1 MKKKLYKLLA
11 VMLCLML
18 VLTACGKDEPEE
30 DNDRR
35 GGRRTVTDTPDE
47 YKPTDAITD
56 VPTAGVVGENDI
68 NSSDKEGDISLPT
81 VAPTLDPTPEPTTD
95 PTPEPTV
102 DPTPE
107 PTADPTPEPTA
118 EPTPEPAIDDDIDD
132 MDLSGIL
139 TDGKILSDDEILDLA
154 KAISNASHSKKRYLY
169 LDSEM
174 SMDYGGMNMDVISSE
189 TIQINGKIL
198 HVISYTDIYG
208 SNTNIESY
216 SVGNDDGTTESYT
229 SYDGGNT
236 WKKSKDDIVTLGSPF
251 DNDYEEYAKFLKDA
265 YIVETTS
272 GYTVTCKLCVEE
284 EGLKYI
290 LACEIYLDTE
300 GRVTGYKM
308 HLDAPV
314 EEEIDGMNVVMSKYD
329 IEFEND
335 CPEIEIPAEALNA
348 TEYDINISGV
358 LDSLDY

>member
-1 MKKKLYKLLA
+1 MKKKLFKLMAL
-11 VMLCLML
+11 MLCFML
-18 VLTACGKDEPEE
+18 VFTACSKDDSDENE
-30 DNDRR
+30 DRR
-35 GGRRTVTDTPDE
+35 GGRRTVTDTPNED
-47 YKPTDAITD
+47 KLPDDVTD
-56 VPTAGVVGENDI
+56 VPTVAVTDVPSQDVDEYDI
-68 NSSDKEGDISLPT
+68 DGGKDGDT
-81 VAPTLDPTPEPTTD
+81 TLLTAT
-95 PTPEPTV
+95 PTV
-102 DPTPE
+102 DPIVTP
-107 PTADPTPEPTA
+107 TVDPTPEPTA
-118 EPTPEPAIDDDIDD
+118 EPTPEPTAEPTPEPAKDDIDD
-132 MDLSGIL
+132 TDLSGIL
-139 TDGKILSDDEILDLA
+139 TDGKSLSDEEVLDLA
-154 KAISNASHSKKRYLY
+154 KAISNASHGKKRYLY

-174 SMDYGGMNMDVISSE
+174 SMDIGGMNMDVISNE
-189 TIQINGKIL
+189 TIQVNGKIL

-290 LACEIYLDTE
+290 LDCEIYLDTE

-308 HLDAPV
+308 HLDAPM
-314 EEEIDGMNVVMSKYD
+314 EQEIDGMNVVMSKYD
-329 IEFEND
+329 IEFETD

-348 TEYDINISGV
+348 TEYDINDISGL

>member
-1 MKKKLYKLLA
+1 MKKKLFKLLA

-47 YKPTDAITD
+47 DKPTDAITD
-56 VPTAGVVGENDI
+56 VPTVAVTDVPTADVVTENDI
-68 NSSDKEGDISLPT
+68 NGSGKEGDTSLPT
-81 VAPTLDPTPEPTTD
+81 VIPTLDPTPEPTTD

-154 KAISNASHSKKRYLY
+154 KAISNASHGKKRYLY

-174 SMDYGGMNMDVISSE
+174 SMDIGGMNMDVISNE
-189 TIQINGKIL
+189 TIQVNGKIL

-216 SVGNDDGTTESYT
+216 SVGNDDGTTES
-229 SYDGGNT
+229 
-236 WKKSKDDIVTLGSPF
+236 
-251 DNDYEEYAKFLKDA
+251 
-265 YIVETTS
+265 
-272 GYTVTCKLCVEE
+272 
-284 EGLKYI
+284 
-290 LACEIYLDTE
+290 
-300 GRVTGYKM
+300 
-308 HLDAPV
+308 
-314 EEEIDGMNVVMSKYD
+314 
-329 IEFEND
+329 
-335 CPEIEIPAEALNA
+335 
-348 TEYDINISGV
+348 
-358 LDSLDY
+358 